1 LEPSFGARSDF
12 VSEDMVRFSER
23 SHQAFGQLRRMSLV
37 CGAALE
43 NCKLIAAEA
52 SHEIGVPQNLAP
64 TPGNALR

>member
-1 LEPSFGARSDF
+1 
-12 VSEDMVRFSER
+12 MVRFSER

-52 SHEIGVPQNLAP
+52 SHEIGVPQNLAQ